1 MTTILI
7 ERPDDPVEGESDG
20 ALARLT
26 PPRIA
31 EIVELAGTHS
41 MAEMVDAMAP
51 DAVARYGVR
60 AERIG
65 SAVAQVATQV
75 DFPFFNRVV
84 GLGLKEPVTEA
95 ALDAV
100 AGLYRGGNVRF
111 MVQVSPE
118 ALSGEL
124 HARLEARG
132 WSRKD
137 NWAQMIRGVEP
148 PPEIPTD
155 LRIERI
161 GIEHAAAFAD
171 IVCSAFEVPR
181 EHGAFVRGLAGRAG
195 WYLSGAFDGGALVAT
210 GALLV
215 RDDVGY
221 LTFGATL
228 APHRRRGAQGAIMAR
243 RIRDAAALGCRWL
256 VTETGEDTPEHPNP
270 SYHNMVRTGFQLAY
284 LRPNYIS
291 FPS

>member
-1 MTTILI
+1 MTTILL
-7 ERPDDPVEGESDG
+7 EKPDYPVEDEPDG

-26 PPRIA
+26 PPQIA
-31 EIVELAGTHS
+31 EIVEMVGAHS
-41 MAEMVDAMAP
+41 MEEMVNAMAP
-51 DAVARYGVR
+51 DAAARYGVR
-60 AERIG
+60 GERVG
-65 SAVAQVATQV
+65 SAVVQVATQV

-84 GLGLKEPVTEA
+84 GLGLREPVTEA

-100 AGLYRGGNVRF
+100 AGLYRGANVRF

-118 ALSGEL
+118 ALSGGL

-132 WSRKD
+132 WPRKD
-137 NWAQMIRGVEP
+137 NWAQMIRDVEP

-161 GIEHAAAFAD
+161 GPEHADAFAD

-181 EHGAFVRGLAGRAG
+181 EYGAFVRGLVGRAG
-195 WYLSGAFDGGALVAT
+195 WYPYGAFDDDTLVAT

-215 RDDVGY
+215 RDEVGY
-221 LTFGATL
+221 LAFGATL
-228 APHRRRGAQGAIMAR
+228 ETHRRRGAQGAIMAR
-243 RIRDAAALGCRWL
+243 RIREAADLGCRWL
-256 VTETGEDTPEHPNP
+256 VTETGEDTSEHPNP
-270 SYHNMVRTGFQLAY
+270 SYHNMLRTGFELAY
-284 LRPNYIS
+284 LRPNYIY